1 MRRGIIIIDPD
12 RIAVTLSSDGTV
24 WMTVEEIASIFHV
37 TAASIERRI
46 AKLLTEG
53 ELDEREVRTEEV
65 KICGSRRCIVEYYN
79 LDMVITLSYRIDTP
93 ASKAFRRWVGER
105 VIRSLKKEAAPPL
118 ILRIERRNEM
128 AN

>member
-1 MRRGIIIIDPD
+1 MRRGTIIIAPD

-37 TAASIERRI
+37 TAANVERRI
-46 AKLLTEG
+46 AKLLAEG
-53 ELDEREVRTEEV
+53 ELDEREARTEEV
-65 KICGSRRCIVEYYN
+65 KISGGRQYLVEYYN
-79 LDMVITLSYRIDTP
+79 LDMVIALSYRIDSP

-105 VIRSLKKEAAPPL
+105 VIRSLKREAAPPL
-118 ILRIERRNEM
+118 ILRIERRNEI